1 MEWRNEYPCSYDEWL
16 AAVDAEVI
24 RRVGCS
30 VEDLADAATQDMYED
45 YMTPSQAAKRII
57 LGGD

>member
-1 MEWRNEYPCSYDEWL
+1 MVTKEYLSYTAWMME
-16 AAVDAEVI
+16 VDAEVI

-30 VEDLADAATQDMYED
+30 VEDLADAATQDMYD
-45 YMTPSQAAKRII
+45 DDMTPSQAAKRII